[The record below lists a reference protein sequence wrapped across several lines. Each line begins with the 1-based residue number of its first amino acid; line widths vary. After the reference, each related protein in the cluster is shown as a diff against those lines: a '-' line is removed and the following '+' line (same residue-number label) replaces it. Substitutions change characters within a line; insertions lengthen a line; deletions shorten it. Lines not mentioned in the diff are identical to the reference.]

1 MYCALTPSPDFL
13 TVPKVVNHVP
23 RSAPLRIRR
32 VGIAATAV
40 TCAVGGIVAIV
51 STSMT
56 AEAAMFGYGT
66 FDVPAG
72 YGATVPFT
80 EYEAEKAATNGTV
93 VGPDL
98 THGSIGSES
107 SGRSAVR
114 LGPGQ
119 YVEFTLSRPA
129 NAVDISASV
138 NRGGT
143 ATLSASVNGAKAD
156 ARFNVHSKY
165 THIETYIAGSPKP
178 YHLYSDY
185 RIRLGQSAP
194 TGAKVRIAAEN
205 GTATIDLAQFEQV
218 GDALARPGN
227 SLSVTDLGADP
238 SGSRDSTDAF
248 QRAINEAG
256 GRVVWVPTG
265 RYQTRSLSVA
275 RGVTIKGAGPWHT
288 EITQIEPARALFN
301 GEGQTG
307 TFRVSDLAAF
317 GQVSQRSDNE
327 ASNFFHGVLGRNGTV
342 SNVWVQNFKVGLWL
356 MGAGNDTITIENSRF
371 LALLADGVNFNG
383 HVQNGTVRNNYFR
396 NQGDDSLAVW
406 SVHSPVRNTRFL
418 NNTLVLPNVAN
429 GIAVYGGIDT
439 TISKNVIV
447 DTLGLGSGIA
457 LSNQTFGIP
466 DFQPLAGTVSIS
478 DNQLIRTGMMNPNWN
493 HPMGAV
499 RIDANDLP
507 VGEGVRIELRNN
519 AFLEN
524 PYSVFQFVSGNGKG
538 LPITN
543 VTIDGAT
550 VDGVGTVVLQAETG
564 GSATI
569 SNVTAK
575 RVAHPGAYNCAH
587 PGSRAGAFAVSSAAG
602 NMGWSTS
609 LHAGGCTFPGRKDMG
624 PADPPQTNPATEQ
637 PTADPTEAP
646 PTTVPPAR
654 PTTAPPTTVAPTRPT
669 TAPPA
674 GDAWAAWTPYTIG
687 QVVTYNGVR
696 YTCRQAHTAVP
707 GWEPPNV
714 LSLWLPA

>member
-1 MYCALTPSPDFL
+1 M
-13 TVPKVVNHVP
+13 
-23 RSAPLRIRR
+23 RR
-32 VGIAATAV
+32 VGIAATAA

-56 AEAAMFGYGT
+56 AEAATFGYGS
-66 FDVPAG
+66 FDVPTG
-72 YGATVPFT
+72 HGAAVPFT

-93 VGPDL
+93 IGPDI

-114 LGPGQ
+114 LSPGQ
-119 YVEFTLSRPA
+119 YLEFTLSRPA

-138 NRGGT
+138 NKGAT
-143 ATLSASVNGAKAD
+143 ATLSASVNGAKANE
-156 ARFNVHSKY
+156 RFNVHSKY
-165 THIETYIAGSPKP
+165 THIQTYIAGSPKP

-194 TGAKVRIAAEN
+194 AGAKVRIAAED
-205 GTATIDLAQFEQV
+205 GTAIVDLAQFEQV
-218 GDALARPGN
+218 GDALAAPAGAV
-227 SLSVTDLGADP
+227 SVTDLGADP
-238 SGSRDSTDAF
+238 SGSRDSTGAF
-248 QRAINEAG
+248 QRAIDEAG
-256 GRVVWVPTG
+256 GRVVWVPAG

-288 EITQIEPARALFN
+288 EITQTEPARALFN

-327 ASNFFHGVLGRNGTV
+327 ASNFFHGVLGRGGTV

-396 NQGDDSLAVW
+396 NQGDDALAVW

-466 DFQPLAGTVSIS
+466 GFQPLAGTISIS
-478 DNQLIRTGMMNPNWN
+478 DNHLIRTGMMNPNWQ

-507 VGEGVRIELRNN
+507 VGNGVRIDLRNN
-519 AFLEN
+519 TFVES

-550 VDGVGTVVLQAETG
+550 IDGVGTVVLQAETS

-569 SNVTAK
+569 SNIRAE
-575 RVAHPGAYNCAH
+575 RVAYPGAYNCVH
-587 PGSRAGAFAVSSAAG
+587 PGTRAGAFTVGQSYG
-602 NMGWSTS
+602 NAGWSTA
-609 LHAGGCTFPGRKDMG
+609 LHAGGCTFPERRDMG
-624 PADPPQTNPATEQ
+624 PAEPPRTNPTTEPPTAQ
-637 PTADPTEAP
+637 PTQRPTAGPTAAP
-646 PTTVPPAR
+646 PTTVPPVQ
-654 PTTAPPTTVAPTRPT
+654 PTA
-669 TAPPA
+669 APPA
-674 GDAWAAWTPYTIG
+674 GDAWAAGTPYTIG
-687 QVVTYNGVR
+687 QVVTYNGAR
-696 YTCRQAHTAVP
+696 YTCRQSHTSLP
-707 GWEPPNV
+707 GWEPANV